1 MAVIKAVSSHAPIGT
16 AIDYVE
22 KREKTEGRLLSGIGV
37 TPETAKEEMQ
47 ATKEIYGKTDGRTY
61 KHFVLSFAPG
71 EDITPEKAH
80 EIAKEFAESCEL
92 FRGYEVL
99 IATHKDKKHVHTHF
113 IVNSVSFEDGKKFQM
128 SSKDLQKMKDKSD
141 EICRKH
147 GLSICE
153 RNKTFDG
160 HERTGITAWTKEKYH
175 FLQDMLE
182 GRSVKSYVY
191 NTMEVVKDSMNRAAS
206 QEEFVKLL
214 SEKGY
219 SVDWQDKH
227 KHLTF
232 MDPDGNKVRDTN
244 LNKTFNLGVGKEEL
258 LSRFERNTASVKRD
272 KYSHDKCLGIAA
284 RIRITE
290 YMVAKAD
297 IDKEIKRREK
307 KIEKINP
314 KITEF
319 HDAISDSLIDLE
331 FYKSELKQCP
341 KINFIKYHDLEEKIA
356 HAQAYIEGAKKN
368 RKAYLK
374 NNGFETLGKYKE
386 YVAETSKIAGA
397 SKDLD
402 KKIKAEQASFDA
414 VYAKLD
420 TEKDVSQI
428 VLDPRDVADLKAG
441 LEQEFDKDFGDADI
455 EKAEKQFCDY
465 DNADPSTH
473 RKLEKNKR
481 DIEKENERKKELGIS
496 VERDKSYNYP
506 EHDR

>member
-22 KREKTEGRLLSGIGV
+22 KREKTEERLLYGIGV

-61 KHFVLSFAPG
+61 KHFVQSFAPG
-71 EDITPEKAH
+71 ENITPEKAH
-80 EIAKEFAESCEL
+80 EIAKEFAESCPL
-92 FRGYEVL
+92 FKGYEVL

-113 IVNSVSFEDGKKFQM
+113 IINSVSFEDGKKFQM
-128 SSKDLQKMKDKSD
+128 SSKDLQKMKDRSD
-141 EICRKH
+141 EICHEH

-153 RNKTFDG
+153 KNKTFDG

-182 GRSVKSYVY
+182 GKSVKSYVY
-191 NTMEVVKDSMNRAAS
+191 NTMEVVKNSMNRAAS

-214 SEKGY
+214 GDKGY

-232 MDPDGNKVRDTN
+232 MDQDGNKVRDTN
-244 LNKTFNLGVGKEEL
+244 LNKTFNLGIGKEEL
-258 LSRFERNTASVKRD
+258 LSRFERNAASMKRD
-272 KYSHDKCLGIAA
+272 KYSHDKCQGIAA

-290 YMVAKAD
+290 YMDAKAD

-307 KIEKINP
+307 TIEKINP

-319 HDAISDSLIDLE
+319 HDAINDSAIDIE

-341 KINFIKYHDLEEKIA
+341 KIMFIKYHDLEEKIA
-356 HAQAYIEGAKKN
+356 HAQAYIEGTKKN

-374 NNGFETLGKYKE
+374 KNGFATLEKYNE
-386 YVAETSKIAGA
+386 YVVETSKMARA
-397 SKDLD
+397 SNDID
-402 KKIKAEQASFDA
+402 KKIKKEQTTFDE

-420 TEKDVSQI
+420 TEKDISQI
-428 VLDPRDVADLKAG
+428 TLDPRDVTDLKAE
-441 LEQEFDKDFGDADI
+441 LKQEFDKGFSDADI
-455 EKAEKQFCDY
+455 EKAEKQFIDY
-465 DNADPSTH
+465 DNGNPSTH
-473 RKLEKNKR
+473 RKLEKHKR
-481 DIEKENERKKELGIS
+481 DIEKNREQDKDVVIER
-496 VERDKSYNYP
+496 SYNYDYY